1 MVSAPCRDTSVAEVE
16 PLPRPSQ
23 GRGEPIPYGLSVM
36 LGWPTCYARM
46 ARPTALQPL
55 PGPPRKGREK
65 SCEKR
70 CMGGLLHSYIL
81 HLTTGRSACA
91 DFFGSRVPYYIIYFI
106 ISLLL
111 KSEDDKTIC
120 KVVRCKVVR
129 TGSTAHPEKRH
140 GQKIGSITNRAV
152 YLHETLQSQKIFSG
166 NFAVR

>member
-23 GRGEPIPYGLSVM
+23 GRESKCPTAHLWPTPAPPRGGENQYPTAYLSCSDGPPVM
-36 LGWPTCYARM
+36 LGWPVR
-46 ARPTALQPL
+46 RPYSPSPALPER
-55 PGPPRKGREK
+55 GGRRAAK
-65 SCEKR
+65 NAVW
-70 CMGGLLHSYIL
+70 GGLLHSYIL
-81 HLTTGRSACA
+81 HLTTGRSARA

-129 TGSTAHPEKRH
+129 TGSTA
-140 GQKIGSITNRAV
+140 
-152 YLHETLQSQKIFSG
+152 TLKNG
-166 NFAVR
+166 MDKK